1 MSNLGSYRDLIITSH
16 PGPSNVFILTLSRPP
31 ENRLNASFAQEIIRA
46 LRAIESA
53 IPPDASGAI
62 ITRGADA
69 KFWST
74 GLDLEEV
81 KRNPTANNDGFYP
94 LLATLLDL
102 RVPTIALL
110 TGHTFGG
117 ACPLA
122 LAHDYRIM
130 NADRGFW
137 CMPPVDLG
145 LHFDGIGALLKAKL
159 MPRTARKML
168 LEGHKW
174 TGKEACEEGI
184 VDVVAAPDR
193 MLEEAVMR
201 AERVAPKARSGV
213 YALLRA
219 ELWGDAA
226 EAFRRISWVHGRE
239 TRGYSPSAG
248 REWKAKM

>member
-1 MSNLGSYRDLIITSH
+1 MSELGNYRSLIITSH
-16 PGPSNVFILTLSRPP
+16 PGPSNIYILTLSSPP
-31 ENRLNASFAQEIIRA
+31 ENRITAAFAQELIRA

-53 IPPDASGAI
+53 IPPGAPGTI
-62 ITRGADA
+62 ITHGADA

-74 GLDLEEV
+74 GLDLREV
-81 KRNPTANNDGFYP
+81 DRSPSANNDGFYP
-94 LLATLLDL
+94 LLAALLDL

-145 LHFDGIGALLKAKL
+145 LHFDGIGALLRVKL
-159 MPRTARKML
+159 APRTARKML
-168 LEGHKW
+168 LEGHRW

-184 VDVVAAPDR
+184 VDAVAKPGV
-193 MLEEAVMR
+193 MLEEAVR
-201 AERVAPKARSGV
+201 LAERVAPKAAKGV

-219 ELWGDAA
+219 ELYGEAA
-226 EAFRRISWVHGRE
+226 EAFRKISWVHGRE
-239 TRGYSPSAG
+239 TRGYLPGAEKVARS
-248 REWKAKM
+248 KI